1 MKYNLEIEK
10 DKQCWL
16 YKYNCPCRTG
26 GCYGLPDKGCP
37 VYEWFKQ
44 VIEYQEGEEKNE
56 LGRI

>member
-10 DKQCWL
+10 HKQCWL
-16 YKYNCPCRTG
+16 YKYCPCRTG

-44 VIEYQEGEEKNE
+44 VIAYQEGEEKNE
-56 LGRI
+56 MG